1 MRKNTGT
8 VTEIQEIPVC
18 PGPNGVTGISVTVP
32 VFFLLTLA
40 VQTGVEVR
48 GQGVAVPKRPPR
60 QAPAPKLDIPLP
72 KVHFEDV
79 ASKAGLAARHVTGQE
94 REKRYIL
101 ETVGSGVALFDYN
114 NDGWLDI
121 FLVNGTTFEGFPK
134 GQEPTNHLY
143 RNNKD
148 GTFTDVTA
156 QANLVRS
163 GWGQGVCV
171 GDYDNDGYDDLFVT
185 YFGQNVLYRNTGQGR
200 FADVTQN
207 AGLMHKSARW
217 STGCS
222 FLDYDKDG
230 DLDLFVANYV
240 DFEVEK
246 TPAKGS
252 GRYCTWKGIPVMCGP
267 RGKEHSLPE

>member
-8 VTEIQEIPVC
+8 VTEIPEIPVC

-101 ETVGSGVALFDYN
+101 ETVGSGVAIGNVKGEAGGADRGQI
-114 NDGWLDI
+114 DGRHRCD
-121 FLVNGTTFEGFPK
+121 F
-134 GQEPTNHLY
+134 
-143 RNNKD
+143 
-148 GTFTDVTA
+148 
-156 QANLVRS
+156 
-163 GWGQGVCV
+163 GQGQRVA
-171 GDYDNDGYDDLFVT
+171 
-185 YFGQNVLYRNTGQGR
+185 
-200 FADVTQN
+200 AD
-207 AGLMHKSARW
+207 AA
-217 STGCS
+217 
-222 FLDYDKDG
+222 
-230 DLDLFVANYV
+230 A
-240 DFEVEK
+240 
-246 TPAKGS
+246 
-252 GRYCTWKGIPVMCGP
+252 
-267 RGKEHSLPE
+267 